1 MKPVVI
7 DTDIFIDYFRKF
19 EKSVK
24 FFEDVRNKDYLI
36 YFSAV
41 SETELVSGEECNRA
55 EVKSKLLNFLSN
67 FNKVFIDNQIAVR
80 AGDFRRLHNIKM
92 PDALIAATAFIM
104 KADLITRNVNDFK
117 DIKEITIKIPY

>member
-1 MKPVVI
+1 MNPVVI

-19 EKSVK
+19 EKAVK
-24 FFEDVRNKDYLI
+24 FFEDIRNGDYLI

-41 SETELVSGEECNRA
+41 SETELVSGEECNRV

-67 FNKVFIDNQIAVR
+67 FNKVFINNQIAVR
-80 AGDFRRLHNIKM
+80 AGDFRRLHYIKI
-92 PDALIAATAFIM
+92 PDALIAATAFAM

-117 DIKEITIKIPY
+117 NIKEITIKVPY